1 MREGELYYIVL
12 LKGFSVISQNMII
25 DKIQNKSYLQ
35 KIPDANCTILRTSI
49 TESTQ
54 IMMV

>member
-1 MREGELYYIVL
+1 MRERDLYDIVL
-12 LKGFSVISQNMII
+12 LKGFPVILQNMII

-35 KIPDANCTILRTSI
+35 KLPDANCTILGTSI
-49 TESTQ
+49 TEPTQ